1 MKKICDDFSQF
12 LIKGSNPWL
21 ISTAS
26 RSQFSPLH
34 YRPLGVPCFVDDSQ
48 ETQTHN
54 AMQYN
59 FIARWQKH
67 KKYALVPDRLALFTP
82 LQLQV
87 WDHILQQ

>member
-1 MKKICDDFSQF
+1 
-12 LIKGSNPWL
+12 
-21 ISTAS
+21 
-26 RSQFSPLH
+26 
-34 YRPLGVPCFVDDSQ
+34 
-48 ETQTHN
+48 
-54 AMQYN
+54 MQYN